1 MSVLVVQLVPE
12 GLLFGADRN
21 ITTSLLRGDDVL
33 ASGQSLRPKV
43 LKWPN
48 HEIIVGYVGRATI
61 GDDHTDEW
69 LYDFIGRNLETGL
82 PQLVTHS
89 RTSSNSI

>member
-1 MSVLVVQLVPE
+1 VSILVVQLVRD

-21 ITTSLLRGDDVL
+21 VTSSLRSGPDVI

-48 HEIIVGYVGRATI
+48 HEIVIGYVGRAMITD
-61 GDDHTDEW
+61 GVHTDEW
-69 LYDFIGRNLETGL
+69 LYDFIGHNLH
-82 PQLVTHS
+82 P
-89 RTSSNSI
+89 